1 MASRTQAE
9 KLKFIFDKSKEVSST
24 AAVKVVCLCT
34 DVGRL
39 LVEELRVPG
48 QNGHLYRAH
57 KADAADTIFLALG
70 GGGG

>member
-39 LVEELRVPG
+39 LVEELRVPERR
-48 QNGHLYRAH
+48 LL
-57 KADAADTIFLALG
+57 IS
-70 GGGG
+70 

>member
-24 AAVKVVCLCT
+24 ATVKVVCLCT

-39 LVEELRVPG
+39 LVGGTQSSSVKSSHFTSHIKGERVRLKK
-48 QNGHLYRAH
+48 Q
-57 KADAADTIFLALG
+57 
-70 GGGG
+70 